1 MKCHWLNCC
10 LFGANESIK
19 QPRRRTRDRGKLWSF
34 YANFQIF
41 LFLIFHLLTWNILFC
56 DLTNE
61 PLLNFFSCRRRPGF
75 QGQRTTA
82 AVFDHQGVPCLFPP
96 LNKCISSPQKIS
108 ITELHVVCY
117 PSKKKTFFSRGQ
129 IWRSALQESSTGTK
143 DVGSLNISSQTDRR

>member
-56 DLTNE
+56 GLTNE
-61 PLLNFFSCRRRPGF
+61 PLLNFFFRAGDGLGFKVRGRQQRCLITRVCLVYSLHWINVLALLRRSLSLSFTLCVILPKKRPYSAEAKYEDLRF
-75 QGQRTTA
+75 KNPALELKTS
-82 AVFDHQGVPCLFPP
+82 AV
-96 LNKCISSPQKIS
+96 
-108 ITELHVVCY
+108 
-117 PSKKKTFFSRGQ
+117 
-129 IWRSALQESSTGTK
+129 
-143 DVGSLNISSQTDRR
+143 